1 MTVPQ
6 VDVEEYGYF
15 ADNQRRHADD
25 THLFEVHEP
34 YNGKLFARVA
44 AGSRADARL
53 AVDAASKAFAGW
65 SGSAPDEKARLF
77 LKAAEIVRRR
87 RTEIAEVLAR
97 ETGST
102 ISFATFQQDLRRSQN
117 VDVRAQ
123 HDRHI
128 ESSRRPA
135 SLQGRYD
142 FIVVGAGAAGSVLAA
157 ELSAS
162 GAQVLVIESGGPD
175 DAPTIAN
182 PSVWFYNV
190 GGPLD
195 YHLPVTPSPRLNNR
209 KFNMAL
215 GHVLGGGSSINAMVW
230 MRGMQRDYDGWA
242 KNGAKGWAF
251 ADVLPVFKSQEDWEG
266 GANEWR
272 GAGGPIHIRRPKDPH
287 PTAPAFID
295 AAREMGMPILDD
307 VNGPMRPGA
316 GYINMNIAADGTRVS
331 AVRAFLRPA
340 LSRPNLTLLLN
351 TNVVKLNFKG
361 TRCVGVKL
369 MTDGAVK
376 DIAADKEV
384 ILAAGAIN
392 SPKLLM
398 LSGVG
403 EAKALRSL
411 GIDVVENLP
420 GVGENLQDHVLV
432 SGVVFKYKGK
442 MPDRPADSNAVEA
455 EAYLSSGPSGDTDI
469 SLVLHQLP
477 VVTPEVASRFGT
489 PPPDAFTIAPAL
501 VQPTSRGS
509 VRLAS
514 NNFQDA
520 AVIDGNY
527 LGTDHDFA
535 AIVRAI
541 EAARELGNQHA
552 FDSLRESELIPGP
565 KASAEEIRELARLAS
580 ASFGHA
586 VGTCKMGVD
595 KLAVVDPELR
605 VHGILGL
612 RVADA
617 SVMPRIITGPGTN
630 ASTHMIAGRAATLI
644 LG

>member
-1 MTVPQ
+1 MI
-6 VDVEEYGYF
+6 D
-15 ADNQRRHADD
+15 
-25 THLFEVHEP
+25 
-34 YNGKLFARVA
+34 
-44 AGSRADARL
+44 
-53 AVDAASKAFAGW
+53 ASK
-65 SGSAPDEKARLF
+65 
-77 LKAAEIVRRR
+77 
-87 RTEIAEVLAR
+87 
-97 ETGST
+97 
-102 ISFATFQQDLRRSQN
+102 QDRGYS
-117 VDVRAQ
+117 
-123 HDRHI
+123 
-128 ESSRRPA
+128 
-135 SLQGRYD
+135 SLQAQYD
-142 FIVVGAGAAGSVLAA
+142 FVVVGAGAAGSVLAA

-182 PSVWFYNV
+182 PSIWFYNV

-195 YHLPVTPSPRLNNR
+195 YHLPVNPSPRLNNR

-215 GHVLGGGSSINAMVW
+215 GHVVGGGSTINAMVW
-230 MRGMQRDYDGWA
+230 MRGMERDYDRWA
-242 KNGAKGWAF
+242 ESGAKGWAF
-251 ADVLPVFKSQEDWEG
+251 ADVLPVFKAQEDWEG
-266 GANEWR
+266 GANAWR
-272 GAGGPIHIRRPKDPH
+272 GAGGPVHIRRPRDPH
-287 PTAPAFID
+287 PTAPAFLD
-295 AAREMGMPILDD
+295 AARQMGMPILDD

-331 AVRAFLRPA
+331 AARAFLHPA

-351 TNVVKLNFKG
+351 TDVVKLNFNG

-369 MTDGAVK
+369 MTDGVVK

-403 EAKALRSL
+403 DAKALRGL

-420 GVGENLQDHVLV
+420 GVGENLQDHVLTL
-432 SGVVFKYKGK
+432 GVVFKYKGT

-455 EAYLSSGPSGDTDI
+455 EAYLSSGTSGDTDI

-477 VVTPEVASRFGT
+477 IATPEAASRFGAL
-489 PPPDAFTIAPAL
+489 PPDAFTIAPAL
-501 VQPTSRGS
+501 VQPTSKGS

-514 NNFQDA
+514 DNFRDA

-541 EAARELGNQHA
+541 EVARELGNQHA
-552 FDSLRESELIPGP
+552 FDSVRESELIPGP
-565 KASAEEIRELARLAS
+565 RASAEEIRELAGLAS
-580 ASFGHA
+580 SSFGHA

-595 KLAVVDPELR
+595 PLAVVDPELR
-605 VHGILGL
+605 VHGVLGL

-630 ASTHMIAGRAATLI
+630 ASAHMIAGRASELI
-644 LG
+644 LGRNA

>member
-1 MTVPQ
+1 
-6 VDVEEYGYF
+6 
-15 ADNQRRHADD
+15 
-25 THLFEVHEP
+25 
-34 YNGKLFARVA
+34 
-44 AGSRADARL
+44 
-53 AVDAASKAFAGW
+53 
-65 SGSAPDEKARLF
+65 
-77 LKAAEIVRRR
+77 
-87 RTEIAEVLAR
+87 
-97 ETGST
+97 
-102 ISFATFQQDLRRSQN
+102 
-117 VDVRAQ
+117 
-123 HDRHI
+123 
-128 ESSRRPA
+128 
-135 SLQGRYD
+135 
-142 FIVVGAGAAGSVLAA
+142 
-157 ELSAS
+157 
-162 GAQVLVIESGGPD
+162 
-175 DAPTIAN
+175 
-182 PSVWFYNV
+182 
-190 GGPLD
+190 
-195 YHLPVTPSPRLNNR
+195 
-209 KFNMAL
+209 
-215 GHVLGGGSSINAMVW
+215 
-230 MRGMQRDYDGWA
+230 
-242 KNGAKGWAF
+242 
-251 ADVLPVFKSQEDWEG
+251 
-266 GANEWR
+266 
-272 GAGGPIHIRRPKDPH
+272 
-287 PTAPAFID
+287 
-295 AAREMGMPILDD
+295 MGMPILDD

-316 GYINMNIAADGTRVS
+316 GYINMNIAVDGTRVS

-340 LSRPNLTLLLN
+340 LSRPNLTLMLN
-351 TNVVKLNFKG
+351 TDVMKLNFKG
-361 TRCVGVKL
+361 SRCVGVKL
-369 MTDGAVK
+369 MTDGVVK

-384 ILAAGAIN
+384 ILTAGSIN

-403 EAKALRSL
+403 DAKALHTF

-420 GVGENLQDHVLV
+420 GVGENLQDHVLL

-455 EAYLSSGPSGDTDI
+455 EAFLSSGLSGDTDI
-469 SLVLHQLP
+469 SLVPHQLP

-501 VQPTSRGS
+501 VQPTSKGS

-514 NNFQDA
+514 NKFQDA

-565 KASAEEIRELARLAS
+565 GASAEEIQELARLAS

-617 SVMPRIITGPGTN
+617 SVMPQIITGPGTN
-630 ASTHMIAGRAATLI
+630 ASTHMIAGRAAELI

>member
-1 MTVPQ
+1 MI
-6 VDVEEYGYF
+6 
-15 ADNQRRHADD
+15 D
-25 THLFEVHEP
+25 T
-34 YNGKLFARVA
+34 
-44 AGSRADARL
+44 S
-53 AVDAASKAFAGW
+53 SK
-65 SGSAPDEKARLF
+65 
-77 LKAAEIVRRR
+77 EIQ
-87 RTEIAEVLAR
+87 
-97 ETGST
+97 S
-102 ISFATFQQDLRRSQN
+102 
-117 VDVRAQ
+117 
-123 HDRHI
+123 H
-128 ESSRRPA
+128 
-135 SLQGRYD
+135 YD

-162 GAQVLVIESGGPD
+162 GAQVLVIESGGSD

-182 PSVWFYNV
+182 PSIWFYNV

-195 YHLPVTPSPRLNNR
+195 YHLPVNPSPRLNNR
-209 KFNMAL
+209 TFNMAL

-230 MRGMQRDYDGWA
+230 TRGMQRDYDGWA
-242 KNGAKGWAF
+242 ENGAKGWAF
-251 ADVLPVFKSQEDWEG
+251 ADVLPVFRSQEDWED
-266 GANEWR
+266 GANAWR

-295 AAREMGMPILDD
+295 AAREMGMPFLDD
-307 VNGPMRPGA
+307 VNGPMVPGA

-331 AVRAFLRPA
+331 AVGAFLRPA
-340 LSRPNLTLLLN
+340 LLRQNLTLLLN
-351 TNVVKLNFKG
+351 TTVVKLNFKG
-361 TRCVGVKL
+361 ARCVGVKI
-369 MTDGAVK
+369 MTDGTET
-376 DIAADKEV
+376 DIAAHKEV
-384 ILAAGAIN
+384 ILAAGSIN

-442 MPDRPADSNAVEA
+442 MPDRPPASNAVEA
-455 EAYLSSGPSGDTDI
+455 EAYLSSGPSSDTDI
-469 SLVLHQLP
+469 NLVLEQLSI
-477 VVTPEVASRFGT
+477 VTPEAAARFGA
-489 PPPDAFTIAPAL
+489 PPADAFTIAPAL
-501 VQPTSRGS
+501 VQPTSRGA

-514 NNFQDA
+514 NSFQDA
-520 AVIDGNY
+520 PVIDGNY

-552 FDSLRESELIPGP
+552 FDSVREIEVMPGP
-565 KASAEEIRELARLAS
+565 KATAEEIRELARLGS

-595 KLAVVDPELR
+595 DLAVVDPQLR
-605 VHGILGL
+605 VHGLTGL

-617 SVMPRIITGPGTN
+617 SVMPRIITGPTN
-630 ASTHMIAGRAATLI
+630 APTHMIAGRAAKLI

>member
-1 MTVPQ
+1 MINVLP
-6 VDVEEYGYF
+6 EEK
-15 ADNQRRHADD
+15 Q
-25 THLFEVHEP
+25 
-34 YNGKLFARVA
+34 
-44 AGSRADARL
+44 
-53 AVDAASKAFAGW
+53 
-65 SGSAPDEKARLF
+65 
-77 LKAAEIVRRR
+77 
-87 RTEIAEVLAR
+87 
-97 ETGST
+97 
-102 ISFATFQQDLRRSQN
+102 
-117 VDVRAQ
+117 
-123 HDRHI
+123 
-128 ESSRRPA
+128 
-135 SLQGRYD
+135 YD
-142 FIVVGAGAAGSVLAA
+142 FIVVGAGSAGSVLAA

-175 DAPTIAN
+175 DSPTIMN
-182 PSVWFYNV
+182 PSIWFYNV
-190 GGPLD
+190 DGPLD
-195 YHLPVTPSPRLNNR
+195 YHLPITPSPQLNNR

-230 MRGMQRDYDGWA
+230 TRGMQRDFDGWA

-251 ADVLPVFKSQEDWEG
+251 ADVLPVFKKQEDWEG
-266 GANEWR
+266 GANAWR
-272 GAGGPIHIRRPKDPH
+272 GVGGPIHIRRPKDPH
-287 PTAPAFID
+287 PTAPAFIE

-307 VNGPMRPGA
+307 LNGPMRSGA

-331 AVRAFLRPA
+331 AARAFLHPA

-351 TNVVKLNFKG
+351 TNAVKLNFKG
-361 TRCVGVKL
+361 TRCLGVKL
-369 MTDGAVK
+369 MTGGEVK

-384 ILAAGAIN
+384 ILAAGAIA

-403 EAKALRSL
+403 EEKALRSL
-411 GIDVVENLP
+411 GVRVVENLP
-420 GVGENLQDHVLV
+420 GVGQNLQDHVLL

-442 MPDRPADSNAVEA
+442 MPDRPAGSNAVEA

-477 VVTPEVASRFGT
+477 AITPEVASRFGT

-514 NNFQDA
+514 DNFQDA

-527 LGTDHDFA
+527 LATERDIT
-535 AIVRAI
+535 AILRAI
-541 EAARELGNQHA
+541 EAARELGSRHA
-552 FDSLRESELIPGP
+552 LDSLRESELIPGP
-565 KASAEEIRELARLAS
+565 TANAEEIRELARLAS
-580 ASFGHA
+580 ASFGHP
-586 VGTCKMGVD
+586 VGTCKMGVE

-617 SVMPRIITGPGTN
+617 SVMPQIITGPGTN
-630 ASTHMIAGRAATLI
+630 ASTHMIAGRAAKLV

>member
-1 MTVPQ
+1 M
-6 VDVEEYGYF
+6 
-15 ADNQRRHADD
+15 N
-25 THLFEVHEP
+25 
-34 YNGKLFARVA
+34 
-44 AGSRADARL
+44 
-53 AVDAASKAFAGW
+53 
-65 SGSAPDEKARLF
+65 
-77 LKAAEIVRRR
+77 
-87 RTEIAEVLAR
+87 
-97 ETGST
+97 
-102 ISFATFQQDLRRSQN
+102 N
-117 VDVRAQ
+117 V
-123 HDRHI
+123 
-128 ESSRRPA
+128 
-135 SLQGRYD
+135 YD

-195 YHLPVTPSPRLNNR
+195 FHLPVKPSLRLNKR
-209 KFNMAL
+209 TFNMAL
-215 GHVLGGGSSINAMVW
+215 GHVLGGGSTINAMVW
-230 MRGMQRDYDGWA
+230 TRGMQRDYDGWA
-242 KNGAKGWAF
+242 ENGAKGWAF

-266 GANEWR
+266 GANAWR
-272 GAGGPIHIRRPKDPH
+272 GAGGPIHIRRPKNPH
-287 PTAPAFID
+287 PTAPAFLE

-307 VNGPMRPGA
+307 VNGPMLPGA

-361 TRCVGVKL
+361 TRCMGVKVI
-369 MTDGAVK
+369 TNGAAT

-384 ILAAGAIN
+384 ILTAGSIH

-398 LSGVG
+398 LSGIG
-403 EAKALRSL
+403 EATALRSL

-420 GVGENLQDHVLV
+420 GVGGNLQDHVLV
-432 SGVVFKYKGK
+432 SGVVFKHKGK

-455 EAYLSSGPSGDTDI
+455 EAFLSSHPSGETDI

-477 VVTPEVASRFGT
+477 VVTPDVASRYGT
-489 PPPDAFTIAPAL
+489 PPPDSFTIAPAL

-514 NNFQDA
+514 DNFQDA

-541 EAARELGNQHA
+541 EAARELGSQHA
-552 FDSLRESELIPGP
+552 FDHLCDGELIPGP
-565 KASAEEIRELARLAS
+565 KASAEDIHELAGLAS

-586 VGTCKMGVD
+586 VGTCKIGVD

-605 VHGILGL
+605 VRGILGL

-617 SVMPRIITGPGTN
+617 SVMPHIITGPGTN
-630 ASTHMIAGRAATLI
+630 ASAHMIAGRASSLI
-644 LG
+644 LGQK

>member
-1 MTVPQ
+1 MTTAA
-6 VDVEEYGYF
+6 VE
-15 ADNQRRHADD
+15 RKH
-25 THLFEVHEP
+25 
-34 YNGKLFARVA
+34 
-44 AGSRADARL
+44 
-53 AVDAASKAFAGW
+53 
-65 SGSAPDEKARLF
+65 
-77 LKAAEIVRRR
+77 
-87 RTEIAEVLAR
+87 
-97 ETGST
+97 
-102 ISFATFQQDLRRSQN
+102 
-117 VDVRAQ
+117 
-123 HDRHI
+123 
-128 ESSRRPA
+128 
-135 SLQGRYD
+135 YD

-162 GAQVLVIESGGPD
+162 GAQVLVIESGGSD

-182 PSVWFYNV
+182 PSIWFYNV

-195 YHLPVTPSPRLNNR
+195 YHLPINPSPRLNNR

-215 GHVLGGGSSINAMVW
+215 GHVLGGGTSINAMVW
-230 MRGMQRDYDGWA
+230 MRGMERDYDGWA
-242 KNGAKGWAF
+242 KNGAKGWSF
-251 ADVLPVFKSQEDWEG
+251 ADVLPVFKRQEDWEG
-266 GANEWR
+266 GANTWR

-287 PTAPAFID
+287 PTAPAFLD
-295 AAREMGMPILDD
+295 AARQMGMPILDD
-307 VNGPMRPGA
+307 VNGPMLAGA

-331 AVRAFLRPA
+331 AARAFLHPA

-351 TNVVKLNFKG
+351 AAVVKLNFKG
-361 TRCVGVKL
+361 TRCVGIKIL
-369 MTDGAVK
+369 TGGAVT
-376 DIAADKEV
+376 DIAAGKEV
-384 ILAAGAIN
+384 ILAAGSIN

-403 EAKALRSL
+403 EAKALRAL

-455 EAYLSSGPSGDTDI
+455 EAYLSSGPASDTDI
-469 SLVLHQLP
+469 NLVLEQLP
-477 VVTPEVASRFGT
+477 IVTPEAAARFGA
-489 PPPDAFTIAPAL
+489 PPEDAFTIAPAL
-501 VQPTSRGS
+501 VQPTSRGA

-541 EAARELGNQHA
+541 EAARELGNQRA
-552 FDSLRESELIPGP
+552 FDSVREIEVMPGP
-565 KASAEEIRELARLAS
+565 RATAGEIRELARLGS

-595 KLAVVDPELR
+595 NLAVVDPQLR
-605 VHGILGL
+605 VHGLTGL

-617 SVMPRIITGPGTN
+617 SVMPRIITGPTN
-630 ASTHMIAGRAATLI
+630 APTHMIAGRAAKLI

>member
-1 MTVPQ
+1 MI
-6 VDVEEYGYF
+6 
-15 ADNQRRHADD
+15 D
-25 THLFEVHEP
+25 TS
-34 YNGKLFARVA
+34 NK
-44 AGSRADARL
+44 
-53 AVDAASKAFAGW
+53 
-65 SGSAPDEKARLF
+65 
-77 LKAAEIVRRR
+77 EIQ
-87 RTEIAEVLAR
+87 
-97 ETGST
+97 S
-102 ISFATFQQDLRRSQN
+102 
-117 VDVRAQ
+117 
-123 HDRHI
+123 H
-128 ESSRRPA
+128 
-135 SLQGRYD
+135 YD
-142 FIVVGAGAAGSVLAA
+142 YIVVGAGAAGSVLAA

-162 GAQVLVIESGGPD
+162 GAEVLVIESGGPD

-182 PSVWFYNV
+182 PSIWFYNV

-195 YHLPVTPSPRLNNR
+195 YHLPVAPSPRLNNR

-215 GHVLGGGSSINAMVW
+215 GHVLGGGTSINAMVW
-230 MRGMQRDYDGWA
+230 MRGMERDYDGWA

-266 GANEWR
+266 GANVWR
-272 GAGGPIHIRRPKDPH
+272 GAGGPIHIRRPRDPH
-287 PTAPAFID
+287 PTAPAFIE
-295 AAREMGMPILDD
+295 AAREMGIPILDD

-361 TRCVGVKL
+361 TRCVGVKINS
-369 MTDGAVK
+369 DGAIK

-384 ILAAGAIN
+384 IVAAGAIH

-403 EAKALRSL
+403 EAKTLRSL
-411 GIDVVENLP
+411 RIEVVENLP
-420 GVGENLQDHVLV
+420 GVGQNLQDHVLL
-432 SGVVFKYKGK
+432 SGVVFKHKGK

-477 VVTPEVASRFGT
+477 AVTPEVASRFGT
-489 PPPDAFTIAPAL
+489 PPTDAFTIAPAL
-501 VQPTSRGS
+501 VQPTSVGS

-527 LGTDHDFA
+527 VGTDRDFA

-552 FDSLRESELIPGP
+552 FDSLRERDRKS
-565 KASAEEIRELARLAS
+565 
-580 ASFGHA
+580 
-586 VGTCKMGVD
+586 
-595 KLAVVDPELR
+595 VV
-605 VHGILGL
+605 
-612 RVADA
+612 
-617 SVMPRIITGPGTN
+617 
-630 ASTHMIAGRAATLI
+630 
-644 LG
+644 